1 MPARAGLS
9 AEGFDFG
16 AVDLMVC
23 DHITQETLDGT
34 RYIRGAILYTCI
46 YTVYVRESGNRLM
59 KVEIGVWLQRH
70 DKELIDVKTGA
81 TDCNMVPY
89 LTVIISSI

>member
-9 AEGFDFG
+9 AEGFVDFG

-34 RYIRGAILYTCI
+34 RYIREAILL
-46 YTVYVRESGNRLM
+46 YVNLYRVCKGKRE
-59 KVEIGVWLQRH
+59 
-70 DKELIDVKTGA
+70 
-81 TDCNMVPY
+81 
-89 LTVIISSI
+89 